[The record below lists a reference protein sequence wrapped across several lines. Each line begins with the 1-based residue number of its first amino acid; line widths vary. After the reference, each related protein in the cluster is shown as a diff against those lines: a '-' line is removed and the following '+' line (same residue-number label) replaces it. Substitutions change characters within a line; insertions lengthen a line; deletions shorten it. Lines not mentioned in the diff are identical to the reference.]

1 MSVSS
6 GTGSPGQSRTKAH
19 KTIVVVVVVVYPV
32 HNQTDVCL
40 PLYVQISKVIKKC
53 NILQMQII
61 TITENVLTV
70 IIVTLTVTVRY
81 LHCAPY

>member
-1 MSVSS
+1 
-6 GTGSPGQSRTKAH
+6 
-19 KTIVVVVVVVYPV
+19 
-32 HNQTDVCL
+32 
-40 PLYVQISKVIKKC
+40 
-53 NILQMQII
+53 MQII